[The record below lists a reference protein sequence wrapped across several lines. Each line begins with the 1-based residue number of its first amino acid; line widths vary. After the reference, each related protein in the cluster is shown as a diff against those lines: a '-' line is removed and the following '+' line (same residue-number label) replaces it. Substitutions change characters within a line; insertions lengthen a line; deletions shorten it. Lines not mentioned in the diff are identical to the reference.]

1 VISEKKIVLLTKLKE
16 SIVAR
21 ASAVKKGEDKRA
33 ERVAADGPDS
43 GITYCAS
50 CDEAGTVNEHARNT
64 H

>member
-1 VISEKKIVLLTKLKE
+1 VISEKKIVLPTKPKE

-21 ASAVKKGEDKRA
+21 ASAVKKGEDERA